1 MYGVG
6 GGWGGKKH
14 GGDIY
19 KVPGFNRA
27 IVSLRKILSATEQ
40 KSVNLKKRG
49 GGWVVIILGHIVC
62 VDSKLTF

>member
-1 MYGVG
+1 MCVWG
-6 GGWGGKKH
+6 GGGGGEKH

-27 IVSLRKILSATEQ
+27 IVSLREILSATEQ

-49 GGWVVIILGHIVC
+49 GLGSNYFRLLGHIVC
-62 VDSKLTF
+62 VDIQS

>member
-6 GGWGGKKH
+6 VGWGGKKH

-49 GGWVVIILGHIVC
+49 GVG
-62 VDSKLTF
+62 